1 MHNLMFEIISKR
13 QVAHHFILYKLSFDH
28 RVFPWGL
35 QKLHVIDR
43 PTKYC
48 NPEVFDSIVYG
59 TTTGKKLAKLAK
71 LATKHNNT
79 LLLFDIYDPFCYMFL
94 A

>member
-1 MHNLMFEIISKR
+1 MFEIISKR
-13 QVAHHFILYKLSFDH
+13 QIAHYFILYKLSFDH

-48 NPEVFDSIVYG
+48 NPEVLDGMLRGENYRKYIKYLNRYAN
-59 TTTGKKLAKLAK
+59 KY
-71 LATKHNNT
+71 NNVPFV
-79 LLLFDIYDPFCYMFL
+79 FDIYDPTCYML
-94 A
+94 LR